1 MSVCVVDDCSQF
13 VLGSQ
18 DLVDK
23 LVHLDVDQ
31 IRDPDVERVS
41 VAYYVDQFIDVMCNQ
56 TYECLIPL
64 VADILNLDVNISV
77 DVINLVVNFRTIG
90 NQIDNRVVNF
100 TVVDYI
106 VL

>member
-1 MSVCVVDDCSQF
+1 MSVCVVDDSNQF
-13 VLGSQ
+13 ALGSQ

-41 VAYYVDQFIDVMCNQ
+41 VAYYVDQFIDVLCNQ

-64 VADILNLDVNISV
+64 VADILNLDVHISV

-90 NQIDNRVVNF
+90 NQVDNLVVNF

-106 VL
+106 LL